1 LQNYKLGSSAKDMP
15 KSASASG
22 HGNHKTLEVEAI
34 CMIQKLLQ
42 LCKESSIYGLSGVVG
57 SVLTVFLVPIY
68 TRIFTPTDYGVL
80 ELIQTLLGV
89 VLLLSV
95 LGTDS
100 GQSIYFWGTDSLEDK
115 KQTITTALSLQLVM
129 SVVIAS
135 TLYILSETVARK
147 LLGSPNYA
155 NYIQLVAISLPFM
168 IIGAFTMNLQ
178 RLLRK
183 PWTVAVLG
191 ICQLVSTL
199 GMTVWLVVIAH
210 KGLYG
215 VYLSGL
221 LVSCAFAGIGLI
233 LLRKWLTPAISLSRS
248 RQLAQYGLPLVPASV
263 AYMIITW
270 SDRYFLAHYTTLEQ
284 VGLYG
289 IGNKIALS
297 AGLVVGAFQVAWG
310 PFAISIQKEEDAPR
324 TYANVLTLY
333 IAGTVGIAA
342 ALSIFAPE
350 ILRAFTPPAF
360 HGASVVVPFLVFSV
374 IGHGAYYI
382 ASLGVYLTKRTAH
395 IGYTTAL
402 AAVVSIACNILLIPR
417 WGVIGAAVA
426 SVLSQW
432 VSALALLFV
441 SQHYYPIPFRLKESL
456 LILVAGVFL
465 IVLGCQFQ
473 LSHIW
478 LNVLVKILI
487 LFLYPVFLIM
497 AQIIKSDHIKQ
508 VFSGPTLLAGKT
520 AS

>member
-1 LQNYKLGSSAKDMP
+1 M
-15 KSASASG
+15 
-22 HGNHKTLEVEAI
+22 
-34 CMIQKLLQ
+34 MQKLLQ
-42 LCKESSIYGLSGVVG
+42 LCKESSVYGLSGVVG
-57 SVLTVFLVPIY
+57 SVLTVLLVPIY

-89 VLLLSV
+89 VLILSV

-129 SVVIAS
+129 SFVIAS
-135 TLYILSETVARK
+135 TLYILSEAVARK

-248 RQLAQYGLPLVPASV
+248 RHLLQYGLPLVPASV

-297 AGLVVGAFQVAWG
+297 TGLVVGAFQVAWG
-310 PFAISIQKEEDAPR
+310 PFAISIQKE
-324 TYANVLTLY
+324 
-333 IAGTVGIAA
+333 
-342 ALSIFAPE
+342 
-350 ILRAFTPPAF
+350 
-360 HGASVVVPFLVFSV
+360 
-374 IGHGAYYI
+374 
-382 ASLGVYLTKRTAH
+382 
-395 IGYTTAL
+395 
-402 AAVVSIACNILLIPR
+402 
-417 WGVIGAAVA
+417 
-426 SVLSQW
+426 
-432 VSALALLFV
+432 
-441 SQHYYPIPFRLKESL
+441 
-456 LILVAGVFL
+456 
-465 IVLGCQFQ
+465 
-473 LSHIW
+473 
-478 LNVLVKILI
+478 
-487 LFLYPVFLIM
+487 
-497 AQIIKSDHIKQ
+497 
-508 VFSGPTLLAGKT
+508 
-520 AS
+520 